1 MTDLDKDLRKFLLF
15 LIEHRNDKINF
26 TCNGEDENRY
36 SARSI
41 YREKRVLPL
50 PIGLDGG
57 RLQSVLK
64 LMLEDG
70 VIKGTKCIGGEFL
83 AVRVTLQGAQML
95 ERLNEKTLLAKII
108 RWLKSGVGVI
118 FVSFV
123 MPVVV
128 AFCTTIIITPNSAE
142 QDAPAIQKVTK

>member
-1 MTDLDKDLRKFLLF
+1 VTDLDKDLRKFLLF

-26 TCNGEDENRY
+26 TCNGEGENRY

-50 PIGLDGG
+50 PNGLDDG
-57 RLQSVLK
+57 RLQSTLK

-70 VIKGTKCIGGEFL
+70 VIKGTKCLGGEFL

-95 ERLNEKTLLAKII
+95 ERLNEKTLMAKII
-108 RWLKSGVGVI
+108 RWLKSGVGAI
-118 FVSFV
+118 FVSVV
-123 MPVVV
+123 MPIVV
-128 AFCTTIIITPNSAE
+128 AIITTLLIAPNTAE
-142 QDAPAIQKVTK
+142 QDAPAIQKVAK